1 MYKSYLK
8 KIVST
13 SVVASVVLLGTACN
27 ASNDEKATEH
37 KPVAKTVE
45 KKVEAT
51 KSEAKAPAKTTATAS
66 NDYDKGTNP
75 AKPQLSDSVKKTY
88 PWNSKLVVDGGVY
101 YPSVSGKRGAYY
113 VNDAAHS
120 AHAQYGKTATANEI
134 KAWDID
140 IMFDGHGLPEGSGNA
155 DEGSE
160 IYDEKCAQCHGDF
173 GAGDGLYPA
182 FTHGNAYEMQ
192 KTLTNQ
198 RVGGND
204 EGPKRDFGSYWP
216 YASTAWWYIK
226 TGMPHQAPMSLENDE
241 VYSLVAY
248 LLSINEIKID
258 GVEVDDEFELNKETF
273 KKIVMPNI
281 DGFEPKIRGPH
292 GQDNS
297 RAYFNNTANYGN
309 GSKCMKNCID
319 GEPKVQRIKQAIADF
334 SPALSDVRDL
344 PAKKAD
350 AKPEHPGKKVY
361 DKSCSLCHGTDAMGA
376 PDVGNKAAWAKVM
389 EQGIDA
395 VYHNA
400 INGKNGMPPK
410 GGAMDL
416 SDDEI
421 KQVVDYMIEESK

>member
-8 KIVST
+8 KIVTS

-27 ASNDEKATEH
+27 ASSDEKASEH
-37 KPVAKTVE
+37 KTEAKTVE
-45 KKVEAT
+45 KKVEKKVVEA
-51 KSEAKAPAKTTATAS
+51 KKAPEAKATTSTG
-66 NDYDKGTNP
+66 YDKGVNP
-75 AKPQLSDSVKKTY
+75 AKPQLSDSVTKEY
-88 PWNSKLVVDGGVY
+88 PWNKKLVVDGGVY
-101 YPSVSGKRGAYY
+101 YPSVNGMRAQYY
-113 VNDAAHS
+113 VNDKAHD
-120 AHAQYGKTATANEI
+120 AHVQYGKTATAKEQ

-155 DEGSE
+155 DDGSE
-160 IYDEKCAQCHGDF
+160 VYDEKCAQCHGEF

-182 FTHGNAYEMQ
+182 FSHGNAYEMQ
-192 KTLTNQ
+192 KTLVNQ
-198 RVGGND
+198 RVGGQED
-204 EGPKRDFGSYWP
+204 GPVRDFGSYWP

-226 TGMPHQAPMSLENDE
+226 TGMPHQAPMSLSDDE

-319 GEPKVQRIKQAIADF
+319 GEPKIQRIKVVLTDF
-334 SPALSDVRDL
+334 TPPLSSERSMPA
-344 PAKKAD
+344 PKAD

-376 PDVGNKAAWAKVM
+376 PEVGNKEAWAKIIA
-389 EQGIDA
+389 EGKDT
-395 VYHNA
+395 VYNNA

-416 SDDEI
+416 SDEQI
-421 KQVVDYMIEESK
+421 KQVVDYMLEESK